1 MSRLVPSRR
10 SLIAGIAGLVASGLP
25 RPAAARANGYY
36 QGPVSDHFDGIR
48 FFNPDSPNEDQ
59 GLVEVLRWRLGATSI
74 AWPDGLPATPQD
86 RPPTRVKDG
95 DCRVSFV
102 GHASFLIQIEG
113 LNVLLDPVW

>member
-48 FFNPDSPNEDQ
+48 FFNPDGPNE
-59 GLVEVLRWRLGATSI
+59 GSRPCRGTEVATWRYLHRMA
-74 AWPDGLPATPQD
+74 
-86 RPPTRVKDG
+86 
-95 DCRVSFV
+95 
-102 GHASFLIQIEG
+102 
-113 LNVLLDPVW
+113 